1 MSNYPNIKINTCSEN
16 VVNVDY
22 VDIDYSASQLYN
34 VPTITVT
41 IDGNVN
47 AFLSNVT
54 LTSARITFS
63 AKYTGRV
70 NYTVISIK

>member
-22 VDIDYSASQLYN
+22 VDIDYSASQLHN

-54 LTSARITFS
+54 LTSARINFS

>member
-54 LTSARITFS
+54 LTSARINFS

-70 NYTVISIK
+70 NYTVTSIK

>member
-54 LTSARITFS
+54 LTSARINFS

>member
-22 VDIDYSASQLYN
+22 VDINYSSSNLYN

-41 IDGNVN
+41 IDGNIN
-47 AFLSNVT
+47 TFLSNVT
-54 LTSARITFS
+54 LTSARINFS

-70 NYTVISIK
+70 NYSVISIK